1 MLEVKLEK
9 VLRDYRLSAEFS
21 ARPGEILIFMGR
33 NGSGKST
40 TLNLI
45 SGLLCPDAGFIRL
58 KGDTLFDSRT
68 GTDIPVE
75 ERRIGYVFQNPA
87 IFPHLTVSENIAY
100 GLRCL
105 KTGRASL
112 NATVETWLNRMA
124 ISDIRNVRAGSL
136 SGGQRQRVAFARAL
150 ATGPSLLMLD
160 EPFTALDAASILSV
174 KEHILDCVRE
184 TQIPCIL
191 VTHRISD
198 AADLGSK
205 ICLFE
210 EGRIV
215 CTGEPDEIRVRYR
228 NTTHEECT
236 CSPSEGSGGRDLTLS

>member
-9 VLRDYRLSAEFS
+9 ELRDYRFSIEFS
-21 ARPGEILIFMGR
+21 AKPGEILIFMGR

-45 SGLLCPDAGFIRL
+45 SGLLCPDAGAIRL
-58 KGDTLFDSRT
+58 NGDTLFDSRT
-68 GTDIPVE
+68 GIDIPVE

-100 GLRCL
+100 GLRCRKIARATL
-105 KTGRASL
+105 K
-112 NATVETWLNRMA
+112 ATVETWLDRMV

-160 EPFTALDAASILSV
+160 EPFTALDASSILSV
-174 KEHILDCVRE
+174 KEHIRDCVRE

-198 AADLGSK
+198 ATDLGSR

-215 CTGEPDEIRVRYR
+215 CTGEPDEIRARYGM
-228 NTTHEECT
+228 NTHEECT
-236 CSPSEGSGGRDLTLS
+236 CASGEGSGGRDRRLP